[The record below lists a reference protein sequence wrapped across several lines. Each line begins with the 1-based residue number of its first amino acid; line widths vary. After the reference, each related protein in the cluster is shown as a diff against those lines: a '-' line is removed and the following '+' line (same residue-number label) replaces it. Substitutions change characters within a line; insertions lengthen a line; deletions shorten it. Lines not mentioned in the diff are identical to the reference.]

1 MDDMNIAI
9 EASESLTARARINIA
24 ISEAEKPL
32 GSPVD
37 KFEGVWRAGFD
48 AGKTD
53 GYARGLA
60 DGLRRAK
67 RFLELEDIE
76 QKANVQRTKNIR
88 QALSGLS
95 GEPTLADSQVALQRQ
110 RATFEIP
117 QQDPSAAAADYL
129 QRLGAPGYAPP
140 QVSALDDAS
149 EA

>member
-1 MDDMNIAI
+1 MDDLNTI

-32 GSPVD
+32 GAVPD

-48 AGKTD
+48 AGKVD

-76 QKANVQRTKNIR
+76 QKASAARTQNIR
-88 QALSGLS
+88 RALG
-95 GEPTLADSQVALQRQ
+95 GAEETQTPQEIQRIADIQRQ
-110 RATFEIP
+110 RVTFALPE
-117 QQDPSAAAADYL
+117 DDDKRAERYL
-129 QRLGAPGYAPP
+129 ASLGAPGFAKAQP
-140 QVSALDDAS
+140 LDESS

>member
-1 MDDMNIAI
+1 MDDLNTI

-32 GSPVD
+32 GAVPD

-48 AGKTD
+48 AGKVD

-76 QKANVQRTKNIR
+76 QKASAARTQNIR
-88 QALSGLS
+88 QALSGLQR
-95 GEPTLADSQVALQRQ
+95 EPTLSDSQVALQQQ
-110 RATFEIP
+110 RVTFALPE
-117 QQDPSAAAADYL
+117 DDDKRAERYL
-129 QRLGAPGYAPP
+129 ASLGAPGFAKA
-140 QVSALDDAS
+140 QALDESS